1 MKRYVAIACCAAL
14 LAGCTAMGKK
24 TGDMMMAGDEARA
37 HIGHVMTGWKDTPD
51 GKGLLPVAIAEAEI
65 ALQHAQFAASKPDD
79 LEWMQTHT
87 EHVLHAIDPSTV
99 SITAPGLGYGVRK
112 AAAGAQAHV
121 GFAAGT
127 EDASE
132 NVKLHAQHVG
142 ASAGN
147 TDWRVDAI
155 VAMGQRVLAY
165 DKAEKAVPRVQEILL
180 MAQEILDGF
189 DANGDGKVTWH
200 DGEGGLLE
208 AKKHM
213 GFMMTAEKMDMM

>member
-1 MKRYVAIACCAAL
+1 MKLFVAIACGAAL
-14 LAGCTAMGKK
+14 LAGCTTMDEKSG
-24 TGDMMMAGDEARA
+24 GMMMAGDEARA

-87 EHVLHAIDPSTV
+87 QHVMHAVDPNTV
-99 SITAPGLGYGVRK
+99 SIEAPGLGYGVRK
-112 AAAGAQAHV
+112 GAAGAMAHV

-132 NVKLHAQHVG
+132 NVKLHAQHVA

-147 TDWRVDAI
+147 TDWRVSAI
-155 VAMGQRVLAY
+155 IIMSKRVLSY
-165 DKAEKAVPRVQEILL
+165 DKASKAAPRVQEILL
-180 MAQEILDGF
+180 MAEEILNGF
-189 DANGDGKVTWH
+189 DDNGDGAVSWH
-200 DGEGGLLE
+200 EGEGGLLE

-213 GFMMTAEKMDMM
+213 GFMLTGEKMDMM